1 MPKQSL
7 KVIKVPLSSEEKLST
22 VKPQTFPRMP
32 ILYLELLENKKK
44 IKPDL
49 IGRDYVP
56 KEDGGASQQ
65 EPQQQSPS
73 SNNNYERFNLSSRL
87 ESSRNT
93 TLSPPPPSNRDAVVE
108 EEYTKPSQL
117 QPREYTKPEA
127 PQTPPEYTKPE
138 VPSEDYTKPEPPYK
152 PSFDFERTTK
162 PMTYSPATQQQQQ
175 NYSPPVTERKQD
187 YIEDPL
193 ERFIKQNQNTEPMP
207 LSPSSN
213 LSDRLKELL
222 KEETNFNVKQPDK
235 YSRSRTDNINYRSV
249 ENYRSA
255 EQQKLPPTLSELE
268 SKGNLYRPG
277 DIREVRQPTKYE
289 QEEEDLK
296 RELMFKID
304 LLKKS
309 YPNSTIP
316 EFSIHSEYT
325 VMKKTYDST
334 VKRLSL
340 DSTVDNYKTY
350 LIGAF
355 MGCEF
360 VLGNYLGFDMEG
372 FTQQQILTMST
383 YDTLLIELGEKS
395 YIPQGS
401 NWPVEI
407 RLLGL
412 VLINVAFFI
421 FGKIVLKKTGSNF
434 IGMLNSM
441 NNKSANQN
449 TSSSIPSQKRRM
461 KGPDI
466 SLDEIPEV

>member
-7 KVIKVPLSSEEKLST
+7 KVIKVPLSSEEKLSAM
-22 VKPQTFPRMP
+22 KPQTFPRMP

-44 IKPDL
+44 IKPEL
-49 IGRDYVP
+49 IGKDYVP
-56 KEDGGASQQ
+56 KDGGGGNGSGNYS
-65 EPQQQSPS
+65 PQQQSPS
-73 SNNNYERFNLSSRL
+73 NNYENRV
-87 ESSRNT
+87 ET
-93 TLSPPPPSNRDAVVE
+93 PPPVSSIQTDDE
-108 EEYTKPSQL
+108 EEEFAKMRRKQ
-117 QPREYTKPEA
+117 QQEEA
-127 PQTPPEYTKPE
+127 IK
-138 VPSEDYTKPEPPYK
+138 
-152 PSFDFERTTK
+152 R
-162 PMTYSPATQQQQQ
+162 QQQQQ
-175 NYSPPVTERKQD
+175 QQESASDQEDNYVKRRQIEEEEYERNMRKQQEEAD
-187 YIEDPL
+187 FTRKTQQLQQQQQEDELRRQQQLMSEDPL
-193 ERFIKQNQNTEPMP
+193 DKFIKQNQNTEPVP

-222 KEETNFNVKQPDK
+222 KEETHPSPRLDK
-235 YSRSRTDNINYRSV
+235 YSKPRAVNENVNYRSV
-249 ENYRSA
+249 ENYRSVDK
-255 EQQKLPPTLSELE
+255 KLPPSLAELE
-268 SKGNLYRPG
+268 AKGNLFRPNE
-277 DIREVRQPTKYE
+277 IREIRQPTKFE

-316 EFSIHSEYT
+316 EFSIHSEYNA
-325 VMKKTYDST
+325 MKKTYDST

-340 DSTVDNYKTY
+340 DSTVENYKTY

-360 VLGNYLGFDMEG
+360 ILGNYLGFDMEG
-372 FTQQQILTMST
+372 FTQQQILTMSS

-434 IGMLNSM
+434 MGMLNSM
-441 NNKSANQN
+441 NNKSSTQN
-449 TSSSIPSQKRRM
+449 TASVPVQKRRM
-461 KGPDI
+461 KGPEI
-466 SLDEIPEV
+466 SIDEFPEV

>member
-44 IKPDL
+44 IKPEL
-49 IGRDYVP
+49 IGKDYVP
-56 KEDGGASQQ
+56 NDGGGNAN
-65 EPQQQSPS
+65 EPQQSSPQANY
-73 SNNNYERFNLSSRL
+73 NNNTNANYDRFNLTS
-87 ESSRNT
+87 
-93 TLSPPPPSNRDAVVE
+93 SNRVAE
-108 EEYTKPSQL
+108 P
-117 QPREYTKPEA
+117 
-127 PQTPPEYTKPE
+127 PQTPPDNTSKLLDQQLEQRRLEKERDLQKFLQPQQE
-138 VPSEDYTKPEPPYK
+138 DQPVSPPDFLKSPSQ
-152 PSFDFERTTK
+152 S
-162 PMTYSPATQQQQQ
+162 QQQQDEFRYKPQ
-175 NYSPPVTERKQD
+175 EYTPPQPKKYELND
-187 YIEDPL
+187 DDPL
-193 ERFIKQNQNTEPMP
+193 DRFIKQNQNTEPLPM
-207 LSPSSN
+207 SPSSN

-222 KEETNFNVKQPDK
+222 KEETYPTAKQPDK
-235 YSRSRTDNINYRSV
+235 YSKPRTQNENVNYRSV

-255 EQQKLPPTLSELE
+255 EQKLPPTLSELE
-268 SKGNLYRPG
+268 SKGNLYRPN
-277 DIREVRQPTKYE
+277 DIREVRIPTKFE

-316 EFSIHSEYT
+316 EFSIHSEYST
-325 VMKKTYDST
+325 MKKTYDST

-441 NNKSANQN
+441 NNKSASQ
-449 TSSSIPSQKRRM
+449 TTSSIPAQKRRM

>member
-1 MPKQSL
+1 MLGIICKMPKQSL

-44 IKPDL
+44 IKPEL
-49 IGRDYVP
+49 IGKDYVP
-56 KEDGGASQQ
+56 GDGGGNAN
-65 EPQQQSPS
+65 EPQQSPPHNN
-73 SNNNYERFNLSSRL
+73 SNNNYDRFNLTNRSIP
-87 ESSRNT
+87 EPPQTPPDNNT
-93 TLSPPPPSNRDAVVE
+93 TVRNSFEKDLEQQQVKEQEQRRDKERELQKFLQQPQESNSPSEILKSPSQDDYKPQQYKSQEYSPPPPSQKKYESND
-108 EEYTKPSQL
+108 
-117 QPREYTKPEA
+117 
-127 PQTPPEYTKPE
+127 
-138 VPSEDYTKPEPPYK
+138 
-152 PSFDFERTTK
+152 
-162 PMTYSPATQQQQQ
+162 
-175 NYSPPVTERKQD
+175 
-187 YIEDPL
+187 DPL
-193 ERFIKQNQNTEPMP
+193 DRFIKQNQNTEPLPM
-207 LSPSSN
+207 SPSSN

-222 KEETNFNVKQPDK
+222 KEETYPSAKQPDK
-235 YSRSRTDNINYRSV
+235 YSKPRTQNENINYRSV

-255 EQQKLPPTLSELE
+255 DQKLPPTLSELE
-268 SKGNLYRPG
+268 SKGNLFRPNE
-277 DIREVRQPTKYE
+277 IREVRQPTKFE

-316 EFSIHSEYT
+316 EFSIHSEYGT
-325 VMKKTYDST
+325 MKKTYDST

-441 NNKSANQN
+441 NNKTASQ
-449 TSSSIPSQKRRM
+449 TTSSIPAQKRRM

>member
-22 VKPQTFPRMP
+22 MKPQTFPRMP

-44 IKPDL
+44 IRPEL
-49 IGRDYVP
+49 IGKDYIP
-56 KEDGGASQQ
+56 KDGGGNSFSS

-73 SNNNYERFNLSSRL
+73 NNYDIQRVD
-87 ESSRNT
+87 T
-93 TLSPPPPSNRDAVVE
+93 PPPASSLPIIDDEDEEYIRLRRKKQE
-108 EEYTKPSQL
+108 EER
-117 QPREYTKPEA
+117 REQQDTDGELMRKRQQDED
-127 PQTPPEYTKPE
+127 EY
-138 VPSEDYTKPEPPYK
+138 
-152 PSFDFERTTK
+152 ERNRRRQQEEEEFSRK
-162 PMTYSPATQQQQQ
+162 AQRLQQQQQ
-175 NYSPPVTERKQD
+175 EEEIQRQQQLMS
-187 YIEDPL
+187 EDPL
-193 ERFIKQNQNTEPMP
+193 DKFIKQNQNVEPLP

-222 KEETNFNVKQPDK
+222 KEETNPLPRQDK
-235 YSRSRTDNINYRSV
+235 YSKQRSVNENVNYRSV
-249 ENYRSA
+249 ENYRSVDK
-255 EQQKLPPTLSELE
+255 KLPPSLAELE
-268 SKGNLYRPG
+268 AKGNLFRPN
-277 DIREVRQPTKYE
+277 DIREIRQPTKFE

-316 EFSIHSEYT
+316 EFSIHSEYNA
-325 VMKKTYDST
+325 MKKTYDST

-340 DSTVDNYKTY
+340 DSTVENYKTY

-372 FTQQQILTMST
+372 FTQQQILTMSS

-434 IGMLNSM
+434 MGMLNSM
-441 NNKSANQN
+441 NNKSANQS
-449 TSSSIPSQKRRM
+449 TASVPVQKRRM
-461 KGPDI
+461 KGPD
-466 SLDEIPEV
+466 LDNIPEI

>member
-22 VKPQTFPRMP
+22 MKPQTFPRMP

-44 IKPDL
+44 IKPEL
-49 IGRDYVP
+49 IGKDYVP
-56 KEDGGASQQ
+56 KDGGGNGSGNYS
-65 EPQQQSPS
+65 PQQQSPS
-73 SNNNYERFNLSSRL
+73 NNYENRV
-87 ESSRNT
+87 ET
-93 TLSPPPPSNRDAVVE
+93 PPPVSSLQTDDE
-108 EEYTKPSQL
+108 EEEFAKMRRKQ
-117 QPREYTKPEA
+117 QQEEA
-127 PQTPPEYTKPE
+127 IK
-138 VPSEDYTKPEPPYK
+138 
-152 PSFDFERTTK
+152 R
-162 PMTYSPATQQQQQ
+162 QQQQQ
-175 NYSPPVTERKQD
+175 ESASDQEDNYIKRRQIEEEEYQRNMRKQQEESD
-187 YIEDPL
+187 FTRKTLQLQQQQQEDELRRQQQLMSEDPL
-193 ERFIKQNQNTEPMP
+193 DKFIKQNQNTEPVP

-222 KEETNFNVKQPDK
+222 KEETHPSPRLDK
-235 YSRSRTDNINYRSV
+235 YSKPRAVNENVNYRSV
-249 ENYRSA
+249 ENYRSVDK
-255 EQQKLPPTLSELE
+255 KLPPSLAELE
-268 SKGNLYRPG
+268 AKGNLFRPNE
-277 DIREVRQPTKYE
+277 IREIRQPTKFE

-316 EFSIHSEYT
+316 EFSIHSEYNA
-325 VMKKTYDST
+325 MKKTYDST

-340 DSTVDNYKTY
+340 DSTVENYKTY

-360 VLGNYLGFDMEG
+360 ILGNYLGFDMEG
-372 FTQQQILTMST
+372 FTQQQILTMSS

-434 IGMLNSM
+434 MGMLNSM
-441 NNKSANQN
+441 NNKSSTQN
-449 TSSSIPSQKRRM
+449 TASVPQQKRRM
-461 KGPDI
+461 KGPEI
-466 SLDEIPEV
+466 SIDTLDQIPEV

>member
-44 IKPDL
+44 IKPEL
-49 IGRDYVP
+49 IGKDYTP
-56 KEDGGASQQ
+56 NDGGGSNTN
-65 EPQQQSPS
+65 EPQQSPPHT
-73 SNNNYERFNLSSRL
+73 SNNNNYDRFNL
-87 ESSRNT
+87 T
-93 TLSPPPPSNRDAVVE
+93 NRA
-108 EEYTKPSQL
+108 
-117 QPREYTKPEA
+117 PEP
-127 PQTPPEYTKPE
+127 PQTPPDNTKNLYDADQAQRKEKERDLQKFLQQPQEPTSPPEILKSASQPQVDDYKPPPQQYKPQEYT
-138 VPSEDYTKPEPPYK
+138 PPQYQK
-152 PSFDFERTTK
+152 KYESND
-162 PMTYSPATQQQQQ
+162 
-175 NYSPPVTERKQD
+175 
-187 YIEDPL
+187 DPL
-193 ERFIKQNQNTEPMP
+193 DRFIKQNQNTEPLPM
-207 LSPSSN
+207 SPSSN

-222 KEETNFNVKQPDK
+222 KEETYPTTKQPDK
-235 YSRSRTDNINYRSV
+235 YSKPRTQTENVNYRSV

-255 EQQKLPPTLSELE
+255 EQQLPPTLSELE
-268 SKGNLYRPG
+268 SKGNLFRPS
-277 DIREVRQPTKYE
+277 DIREIRQPTKFE

-316 EFSIHSEYT
+316 EFSIHSEYNT
-325 VMKKTYDST
+325 MKKTYDST

-441 NNKSANQN
+441 NNKSASQ
-449 TSSSIPSQKRRM
+449 TTSSIPAQKRRM

-466 SLDEIPEV
+466 SLDEIPEI

>member
-1 MPKQSL
+1 M
-7 KVIKVPLSSEEKLST
+7 

-44 IKPDL
+44 IKPEL
-49 IGRDYVP
+49 IGKDYTP
-56 KEDGGASQQ
+56 NDGGSN
-65 EPQQQSPS
+65 ETQQSPNHNN
-73 SNNNYERFNLSSRL
+73 SNNYDRFNLS
-87 ESSRNT
+87 N
-93 TLSPPPPSNRDAVVE
+93 
-108 EEYTKPSQL
+108 QI
-117 QPREYTKPEA
+117 PEP
-127 PQTPPEYTKPE
+127 PQTPPDNNIRKSFEKDLDQQQLKEEEQRKDKERDLQKFLQQPQESNSPSDNYKSPSQPQVQEYK
-138 VPSEDYTKPEPPYK
+138 PYK
-152 PSFDFERTTK
+152 PQEYT
-162 PMTYSPATQQQQQ
+162 
-175 NYSPPVTERKQD
+175 PPPPKRYESND
-187 YIEDPL
+187 DDPL
-193 ERFIKQNQNTEPMP
+193 DRFIKQNQNTEPLPM
-207 LSPSSN
+207 SPSSN

-222 KEETNFNVKQPDK
+222 KEETYPSQKQPDK
-235 YSRSRTDNINYRSV
+235 YSKPRTQNENVNYRSV

-255 EQQKLPPTLSELE
+255 DQKLPPTLSELE
-268 SKGNLYRPG
+268 SKGNLFRPN
-277 DIREVRQPTKYE
+277 DIREVRQPTKFE
-289 QEEEDLK
+289 QEEEDMK

-316 EFSIHSEYT
+316 EFSIHSEYGI
-325 VMKKTYDST
+325 MKKTYDST

-441 NNKSANQN
+441 NNKSASQS
-449 TSSSIPSQKRRM
+449 TSSIPAQKRRM

>member
-56 KEDGGASQQ
+56 KDGDGGQ
-65 EPQQQSPS
+65 EQPQTQPQQQSPA
-73 SNNNYERFNLSSRL
+73 SNNNYDRFNLTRRL
-87 ESSRNT
+87 ESSPT
-93 TLSPPPPSNRDAVVE
+93 TVSAPQEDYTTPSAAPAAREYVKPEAPPPM
-108 EEYTKPSQL
+108 
-117 QPREYTKPEA
+117 EYTKPEA
-127 PQTPPEYTKPE
+127 PST
-138 VPSEDYTKPEPPYK
+138 DYTKPPSAQEYTK
-152 PSFDFERTTK
+152 PSFDFTA
-162 PMTYSPATQQQQQ
+162 SP
-175 NYSPPVTERKQD
+175 SPPPRQTYTPPTRQTYTPPPPTEKT

-193 ERFIKQNQNTEPMP
+193 ERFIKQNQNTEPVP

-222 KEETNFNVKQPDK
+222 KEETHSTLKQPDK
-235 YSRSRTDNINYRSV
+235 YSRTRNENINYRSV

-268 SKGNLYRPG
+268 SKGNLFRPN
-277 DIREVRQPTKYE
+277 DIREIRQPTKFE

-316 EFSIHSEYT
+316 EFSIHSEYS

-449 TSSSIPSQKRRM
+449 TSSSIPAQKRRM

>member
-7 KVIKVPLSSEEKLST
+7 KVIKVPLSSEEKLNT
-22 VKPQTFPRMP
+22 MKPQTFPRMP

-44 IKPDL
+44 IRPEL
-49 IGRDYVP
+49 IGKDYIP
-56 KEDGGASQQ
+56 KDGGNSFSS

-73 SNNNYERFNLSSRL
+73 NNYDLQRVD
-87 ESSRNT
+87 T
-93 TLSPPPPSNRDAVVE
+93 PPPASSVPIIDDE
-108 EEYTKPSQL
+108 DEEYIRIRRQ
-117 QPREYTKPEA
+117 QQEDERRQQQGDDVDIMRMRQQEEDEY
-127 PQTPPEYTKPE
+127 
-138 VPSEDYTKPEPPYK
+138 
-152 PSFDFERTTK
+152 ERNRRK
-162 PMTYSPATQQQQQ
+162 QQQQQ
-175 NYSPPVTERKQD
+175 QEEEEFSRKAQRLQQQQQED
-187 YIEDPL
+187 EIKRQQQLMSEDPL
-193 ERFIKQNQNTEPMP
+193 DKFIKQNQNVEPVP

-222 KEETNFNVKQPDK
+222 KEETHPAPRQDK
-235 YSRSRTDNINYRSV
+235 YSKQRAVNENVNYRSV
-249 ENYRSA
+249 ENYRSQ
-255 EQQKLPPTLSELE
+255 EKKLPPSLAELE
-268 SKGNLYRPG
+268 AKGNLFRPN
-277 DIREVRQPTKYE
+277 DIREIRPPTKFE

-316 EFSIHSEYT
+316 EFSIHSEYNA
-325 VMKKTYDST
+325 MKKTYDST

-340 DSTVDNYKTY
+340 DSTVENYKTY

-372 FTQQQILTMST
+372 FTQQQILTMSS

-434 IGMLNSM
+434 MGMLNSM
-441 NNKSANQN
+441 NNKSVNQN
-449 TSSSIPSQKRRM
+449 TASVPQQKRRM
-461 KGPDI
+461 KGPEI
-466 SLDEIPEV
+466 SIDTLDEIPMV

>member
-1 MPKQSL
+1 MPKQSV

-56 KEDGGASQQ
+56 KDGSSGEQQ
-65 EPQQQSPS
+65 PQPPPQPQQQSPS
-73 SNNNYERFNLSSRL
+73 LNNNYERFNLSNRL
-87 ESSRNT
+87 APSPSP
-93 TLSPPPPSNRDAVVE
+93 SPPPPLSRVVVQE
-108 EEYTKPSQL
+108 EDYTTPATAPPAREYVKPEA
-117 QPREYTKPEA
+117 PPPMEYTKPEA
-127 PQTPPEYTKPE
+127 P
-138 VPSEDYTKPEPPYK
+138 SMDYTKAPSVQEYTK
-152 PSFDFERTTK
+152 PSFDFK
-162 PMTYSPATQQQQQ
+162 
-175 NYSPPVTERKQD
+175 SPPPPKQTYTPPPASEKN

-193 ERFIKQNQNTEPMP
+193 ERFIKQNQNTEPVP

-222 KEETNFNVKQPDK
+222 KEETHSTLKQPDK
-235 YSRSRTDNINYRSV
+235 YSRTRNDNINYRSV

-268 SKGNLYRPG
+268 SKGNLFRPN
-277 DIREVRQPTKYE
+277 DIREIRQPTKYE

-316 EFSIHSEYT
+316 EFSIHSEYS

-441 NNKSANQN
+441 NNKTANQN
-449 TSSSIPSQKRRM
+449 TSSSIPAQKRRM

>member
-22 VKPQTFPRMP
+22 MKPQTFPRMP

-44 IKPDL
+44 IRPEL
-49 IGRDYVP
+49 IGKDYIP
-56 KEDGGASQQ
+56 KDGGGNSFSS

-73 SNNNYERFNLSSRL
+73 NNYDIQRVDTPPQASSLPIIDDEDEEYIRL
-87 ESSRNT
+87 R
-93 TLSPPPPSNRDAVVE
+93 RKKQE
-108 EEYTKPSQL
+108 EER
-117 QPREYTKPEA
+117 REQQDTDGELMRKRQQDED
-127 PQTPPEYTKPE
+127 EY
-138 VPSEDYTKPEPPYK
+138 
-152 PSFDFERTTK
+152 ERNRRRQQEEEEFSRK
-162 PMTYSPATQQQQQ
+162 AQRLQQQQQ
-175 NYSPPVTERKQD
+175 EEEIQRQQQLMS
-187 YIEDPL
+187 EDPL
-193 ERFIKQNQNTEPMP
+193 DKFIKQNQNVEPLP

-222 KEETNFNVKQPDK
+222 KEETNPLPRQDK
-235 YSRSRTDNINYRSV
+235 YSKQRSVNENVNYRSV
-249 ENYRSA
+249 ENYRSVDK
-255 EQQKLPPTLSELE
+255 KLPPSLAELE
-268 SKGNLYRPG
+268 AKGNLFRPN
-277 DIREVRQPTKYE
+277 DIREIRQPTKFE

-316 EFSIHSEYT
+316 EFSIHSEYNA
-325 VMKKTYDST
+325 MKKTYDST

-340 DSTVDNYKTY
+340 DSTVENYKTY

-372 FTQQQILTMST
+372 FTQQQILTMSS

-434 IGMLNSM
+434 MGMLNSM
-441 NNKSANQN
+441 NNKSANQS
-449 TSSSIPSQKRRM
+449 TASVPVQKRRM
-461 KGPDI
+461 KGPD
-466 SLDEIPEV
+466 LDNIPEI